1 VEGRGHVPGLA
12 ASAGLGNPLQPRLEP
27 VRRLEISPRQCEC
40 DRPSMRRL
48 MEPFWAWWSSLW
60 SCSVCGGF
68 SWVSGG
74 APPSARTAAP
84 LAHVRTP
91 TNIAWRAVR
100 RPSDITT
107 DRTPWLSINAN
118 ISAAISDELP
128 IAHLAGLRILRGG
141 DVDHGLRG
149 GSPRGRRMRSWP
161 MANRACL
168 LRWPASSCW
177 NPSSRLTSRTMRPAP
192 IPHAGRRTQSGRVS
206 AFTSTLAIA
215 TSTAVAD
222 VLTW

>member
-1 VEGRGHVPGLA
+1 VEGRGDVPSLA

-60 SCSVCGGF
+60 SCSVCGGY

-107 DRTPWLSINAN
+107 DRTPWCQHLRCNLRPWTSCQSR
-118 ISAAISDELP
+118 ISL
-128 IAHLAGLRILRGG
+128 
-141 DVDHGLRG
+141 
-149 GSPRGRRMRSWP
+149 GS
-161 MANRACL
+161 
-168 LRWPASSCW
+168 ASSEGTMLTT
-177 NPSSRLTSRTMRPAP
+177 SFVAARLRAVECDRGQWPTAHACSGASRTMPAS

-222 VLTW
+222 VPS